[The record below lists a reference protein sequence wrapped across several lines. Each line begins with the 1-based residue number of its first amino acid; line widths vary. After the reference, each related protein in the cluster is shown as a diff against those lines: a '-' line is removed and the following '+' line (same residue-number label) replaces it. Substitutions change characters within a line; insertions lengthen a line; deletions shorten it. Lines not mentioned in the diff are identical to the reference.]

1 MSVDDSNW
9 FYAKT
14 ADGFTVVAVP
24 FSTIL
29 VPSTEKVVFS

>member
-1 MSVDDSNW
+1 MIPNW

-24 FSTIL
+24 FKTFSSAL
-29 VPSTEKVVFS
+29 SPSTEKVV